1 MLPTPWPYHPSD
13 AASYYN
19 VPHLL
24 ERFLVGLLTGD
35 PGGKCYSDR
44 INTLIQ
50 SLSQDM
56 IYAVT
61 CGKHEPPK
69 HMLLPY
75 AVKTLTGNT
84 ELIRT
89 LNKFGHSVSYS
100 QLEENETALCLQKL
114 ATGLNQRVALPAF
127 IKPHVFTN
135 LAWDNIDRLEE
146 TLSGKGTSHRVNGIV
161 VQAKVYGPDLPRS
174 ELPLVAKKKQ
184 RSISVEHQKLDV
196 YVAGTRVGPQPIQTR
211 ERHFLDNIKVAQVA
225 HQKNLL
231 GKQIKKS
238 KLYPAGLGLI
248 S

>member
-13 AASYYN
+13 ATSYYN
-19 VPHLL
+19 IPHLL

-35 PGGKCYSDR
+35 PGGKCYSER

-114 ATGLNQRVALPAF
+114 ATGLNQ
-127 IKPHVFTN
+127 
-135 LAWDNIDRLEE
+135 
-146 TLSGKGTSHRVNGIV
+146 SGSSSF
-161 VQAKVYGPDLPRS
+161 Y
-174 ELPLVAKKKQ
+174 
-184 RSISVEHQKLDV
+184 
-196 YVAGTRVGPQPIQTR
+196 QTPCL
-211 ERHFLDNIKVAQVA
+211 H
-225 HQKNLL
+225 
-231 GKQIKKS
+231 
-238 KLYPAGLGLI
+238 
-248 S
+248 

>member
-1 MLPTPWPYHPSD
+1 MSTVTTIVDQASSQIRSVIKQDMLPTPWPYHPSD

-61 CGKHEPPK
+61 CGKHKPPK

-84 ELIRT
+84 EPIRT

-100 QLEENETALCLQKL
+100 QLEENETALCLQNI
-114 ATGLNQRVALPAF
+114 ATGLNQRVALPVF
-127 IKPHVFTN
+127 IKP
-135 LAWDNIDRLEE
+135 
-146 TLSGKGTSHRVNGIV
+146 LSSLIWHGI
-161 VQAKVYGPDLPRS
+161 
-174 ELPLVAKKKQ
+174 
-184 RSISVEHQKLDV
+184 
-196 YVAGTRVGPQPIQTR
+196 T
-211 ERHFLDNIKVAQVA
+211 
-225 HQKNLL
+225 
-231 GKQIKKS
+231 
-238 KLYPAGLGLI
+238 
-248 S
+248 